1 VEQVSWNTIQGFLSQ
16 TGMRLPTEAEW
27 EYAYRA
33 GTTTAFHGYT
43 GQLSGTNDDN
53 LLGNIAWFGSCCGGN
68 ANDQT
73 RPVGGK
79 LGNGFGLHDMSGNV
93 LEWVNDWYGG
103 NYYSTSPPVNPQG
116 PSSGTFRVLRGGDW
130 YYGSSFCRASFRV
143 DYDPDYSLDG
153 IGFRVARTP

>member
-43 GQLSGTNDDN
+43 GQLGGTNADS
-53 LLGNIAWFGSCCGGN
+53 LLGNIAWFGSNSNG
-68 ANDQT
+68 QT

-79 LGNGFGLHDMSGNV
+79 RGNGFGLHDMSGNV
-93 LEWVNDWYGG
+93 IEWVNDWFSD
-103 NYYSTSPPVNPQG
+103 YSADAQTNPQG
-116 PSSGTFRVLRGGDW
+116 PSSGSSRVLRGGGW
-130 YYGSSFCRASFRV
+130 FNFSSLCRASFRV
-143 DYDPDYSLDG
+143 NYDPDSSNFN

>member
-1 VEQVSWNTIQGFLSQ
+1 VSWNTIQGFLSQ

-43 GQLSGTNDDN
+43 GQLSGTNADS
-53 LLGNIAWFGSCCGGN
+53 LLGNIAWFTSN
-68 ANDQT
+68 SNSQT

-93 LEWVNDWYGG
+93 WEWVNDWWSS
-103 NYYSTSPPVNPQG
+103 NYYSTSPSVNPQG
-116 PSSGTFRVLRGGDW
+116 PSSGTYRVLRGGVW
-130 YYGSSFCRASFRV
+130 YYNSNNCRASIRFN
-143 DYDPDYSLDG
+143 DYPVNSYYFF
-153 IGFRVARTP
+153 GFRVARTP